1 MVELRHHQ
9 RLVWEGWFPE
19 QAEGWW
25 EEWMRQADQVL
36 DDDELLEAVY
46 QAQGKRR
53 PKSHCRG
60 RKQTPAEVVL
70 RLAVLKHVRNWS
82 FEETEREVRANVV
95 YRQFTRIGARKV
107 PDAKTLGRLVQAL
120 GPKVV
125 QQVHQRLVA
134 VAQEKK
140 VVQGRRL
147 RLDTTVVESN
157 IHYPTDS
164 SLLSD
169 GARVLTRTMK
179 KITELTGRAGTKL
192 RNRMRTIGHRAM
204 EIART
209 SRSKGPQVQKRLK
222 QGYRKLLTVTRKV
235 VNQAKRFREEIASGV
250 KRAKDHDKKLV
261 LAALRKNLETMLP
274 RVQQVIRQ
282 AKARV
287 LGGNVHV
294 AGKLVS
300 VFEPS
305 TEVIRKGKAS
315 KPTEF
320 GKMVKVQEAE
330 NQIITH
336 YEVFEKRPN
345 DADLLLPAVRKHEEQ
360 FGRVPQLVAGD
371 AGFYSADN
379 ETELQKMGVRQ
390 ISVPNRSTK
399 SPERRRHQKKRSFRR
414 GQKWRTG
421 AEGRISVLKRRH
433 GLNRCRYRG
442 EAGTQR
448 WVGLGVIADN
458 LINIG
463 RFLATATNTG

>member
-19 QAEGWW
+19 QAAEWW
-25 EEWMRQADQVL
+25 DEWMRQADQVL

-70 RLAVLKHVRNWS
+70 RLAVLKHVRNWT
-82 FEETEREVRANVV
+82 FEATEREVRANVV
-95 YRQFTRIGARKV
+95 YRQFTRIGAEKV

-120 GPKVV
+120 GPAVI

-134 VAQEKK
+134 IAQEKK
-140 VVQGRRL
+140 VVRGRRL
-147 RLDTTVVESN
+147 RLDTTVVEKN

-192 RNRMRTIGHRAM
+192 RNRMRTVGHRAM

-209 SRSKGPQVQKRLK
+209 SRSKGPQVQKKLK
-222 QGYRKLLTVTRKV
+222 QGYGKLLTVTRKV
-235 VNQAKRFREEIASGV
+235 VNQAKRFRNEVAIGV
-250 KRAKDHDKKLV
+250 KRAKDRDQKLV
-261 LAALRKNLETMLP
+261 LAALRKDLEIMLP

-282 AKARV
+282 TKARV
-287 LGGNVHV
+287 MGGDVHV

-315 KPTEF
+315 KPNEF
-320 GKMVKVQEAE
+320 GKMVKIQEAE

-336 YEVFEKRPN
+336 YQVFEKRPY
-345 DADLLLPAVRKHEEQ
+345 DADLLVPAVCKHEEQ

-379 ETELQKMGVRQ
+379 EAELQKMGVRQ

-433 GLNRCRYRG
+433 GLNRCRYHG
-442 EAGTQR
+442 DAGMQR

-463 RFLATATNTG
+463 RFLAVTNSG

>member
-19 QAEGWW
+19 QATEWW
-25 EEWMRQADQVL
+25 DEWMRQADQVL

-53 PKSHCRG
+53 PKSRCRG

-95 YRQFTRIGARKV
+95 YRQFTRIGAKKV

-120 GPKVV
+120 GPAVL

-140 VVQGRRL
+140 VVRGRRL
-147 RLDTTVVESN
+147 RLDTTVVERN

-222 QGYRKLLTVTRKV
+222 LLTVTRKV
-235 VNQAKRFREEIASGV
+235 VNQAKRFRNEVARGV
-250 KRAKDHDKKLV
+250 KRAKHCEQKLV
-261 LAALRKNLETMLP
+261 LKALEKNLETMLP

-282 AKARV
+282 TKARV
-287 LGGNVHV
+287 LGGDVHV

-320 GKMVKVQEAE
+320 GKMVKIQEAE

-336 YEVFEKRPN
+336 YEVFEKRPK
-345 DADLLLPAVRKHEEQ
+345 DADLLVPAVQKHERQ

-371 AGFYSADN
+371 AGFYSAGN
-379 ETELQKMGVRQ
+379 EAELQKMGVRQ
-390 ISVPNRSTK
+390 ISVPNHLTR
-399 SPERRRHQKKRSFRR
+399 SPERRRHQKRRSFRR

-442 EAGTQR
+442 DAGMQR

-463 RFLATATNTG
+463 RFLAVMNSG

>member
-46 QAQGKRR
+46 HAQGKRR
-53 PKSHCRG
+53 PKSRCRG
-60 RKQTPAEVVL
+60 RKQTPAEVLL

-95 YRQFTRIGARKV
+95 YRQFTRIGAEKV
-107 PDAKTLGRLVQAL
+107 PDAKTLARLLQAL
-120 GPKVV
+120 GPAVI

-134 VAQEKK
+134 IAQEKK
-140 VVQGRRL
+140 VVRGRRL
-147 RLDTTVVESN
+147 RLDTTVVEKN

-209 SRSKGPQVQKRLK
+209 SRSKGPQVQKKLQ

-250 KRAKDHDKKLV
+250 KRAKDQEQNLV
-261 LAALRKNLETMLP
+261 LTALRKDLETMWP

-360 FGRVPQLVAGD
+360 FGRVPHLVAGD
-371 AGFYSADN
+371 AGFYSAGN
-379 ETELQKMGVRQ
+379 EAELQDMGVRQ

-442 EAGTQR
+442 DAGMHR

-463 RFLATATNTG
+463 RFLAVTNSG

>member
-19 QAEGWW
+19 QAAGWW
-25 EEWMRQADQVL
+25 DEWMRPVDQLL
-36 DDDELLEAVY
+36 DDDERLEAVY

-53 PKSHCRG
+53 PKSGCRG

-95 YRQFTRIGARKV
+95 YRQFTRIGAEKV

-120 GPKVV
+120 GPAVI

-140 VVQGRRL
+140 VVRGRRL

-179 KITELTGRAGTKL
+179 KITELTGGAGTRL

-209 SRSKGPQVQKRLK
+209 SRSKGPHVQKKLK

-235 VNQAKRFREEIASGV
+235 VNQAKRFRNEVASGV
-250 KRAKDHDKKLV
+250 KRAKDHEQKLV
-261 LAALRKNLETMLP
+261 LEALRKDLETMLP

-320 GKMVKVQEAE
+320 GKMVKIQEAE

-336 YEVFEKRPN
+336 YEVFEKRPK
-345 DADLLLPAVRKHEEQ
+345 DADLLVPAVQKHERQ

-371 AGFYSADN
+371 AGFYSAGN
-379 ETELQKMGVRQ
+379 EAELQKMGVRQ
-390 ISVPNRSTK
+390 ISVPNHWTR
-399 SPERRRHQKKRSFRR
+399 SPERRRHQKRRSFRR

-442 EAGTQR
+442 DAGMQR

-463 RFLATATNTG
+463 RFLVATRSG

>member
-1 MVELRHHQ
+1 MVELRFHQ
-9 RLVWEGWFPE
+9 RTMWEGWFPE

-25 EEWMRQADQVL
+25 EEWMKQTDQVL
-36 DDDELLEAVY
+36 DDEELLDSVY
-46 QAQGKRR
+46 QAQGRRR
-53 PKSHCRG
+53 PKSRRRG
-60 RKQTPAEVVL
+60 RKQTPAEVTL

-95 YRQFTRIGARKV
+95 YRQFTRIGAEKV

-120 GPKVV
+120 GPEVV
-125 QQVHQRLVA
+125 QQIHQRLVA

-140 VVQGRRL
+140 VARGRRL
-147 RLDTTVVESN
+147 RVDTTVVERN

-164 SLLSD
+164 SLLGD

-179 KITELTGRAGTKL
+179 KITELTGKAGTKL
-192 RNRMRTIGHRAM
+192 RNRMRTIGHRVM
-204 EIART
+204 EIARA
-209 SRSKGPQVQKRLK
+209 SRSKGPQAQEKMK
-222 QGYRKLLTVTRKV
+222 QGYGKLLTATRRV
-235 VNQAKRFREEIASGV
+235 VNQAKRFRGEMASGV
-250 KRAKDHDKKLV
+250 KRAKDRQQKAV
-261 LAALRKNLETMLP
+261 LQVLQKDLETMLP
-274 RVQQVIRQ
+274 RVRQVIRQ
-282 AKARV
+282 TRARV
-287 LGGNVHV
+287 MGGDVHV
-294 AGKLVS
+294 SRKLVS

-320 GKMVKVQEAE
+320 GKMVKIQEAE

-336 YEVFEKRPN
+336 YEVFAKRPN
-345 DADLLLPAVRKHEEQ
+345 DADLLVPAVQKHEEQ

-371 AGFYSADN
+371 AGFYSAGN
-379 ETELQKMGVRQ
+379 EAELNKMGVKQ

-421 AEGRISVLKRRH
+421 VEGRISVLKRRH

-442 EAGTQR
+442 DAGMQR

-463 RFLATATNTG
+463 RFLAANDTG

>member
-1 MVELRHHQ
+1 
-9 RLVWEGWFPE
+9 
-19 QAEGWW
+19 
-25 EEWMRQADQVL
+25 
-36 DDDELLEAVY
+36 
-46 QAQGKRR
+46 
-53 PKSHCRG
+53 
-60 RKQTPAEVVL
+60 
-70 RLAVLKHVRNWS
+70 
-82 FEETEREVRANVV
+82 
-95 YRQFTRIGARKV
+95 
-107 PDAKTLGRLVQAL
+107 
-120 GPKVV
+120 
-125 QQVHQRLVA
+125 VA
-134 VAQEKK
+134 IAQEKK
-140 VVQGRRL
+140 VVRGRRL
-147 RLDTTVVESN
+147 RLDTTVVEKN

-209 SRSKGPQVQKRLK
+209 SRSKGPQVQKKLQ

-250 KRAKDHDKKLV
+250 KRAKDQEQNLV
-261 LAALRKNLETMLP
+261 LTALRKDLETMWP

-360 FGRVPQLVAGD
+360 FGRVPHLVAGD
-371 AGFYSADN
+371 AGFYSAGN
-379 ETELQKMGVRQ
+379 EAELQDMGVRQ

-442 EAGTQR
+442 DAGMHR

-463 RFLATATNTG
+463 RFLAVTNSG